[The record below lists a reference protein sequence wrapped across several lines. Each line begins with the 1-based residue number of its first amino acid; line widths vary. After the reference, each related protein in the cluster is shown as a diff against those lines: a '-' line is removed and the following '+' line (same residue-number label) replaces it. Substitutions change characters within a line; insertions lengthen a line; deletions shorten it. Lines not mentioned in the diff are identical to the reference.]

1 MAGGERYVVINRSIM
16 KNLILLLLT
25 ATLLVSCG
33 TDNPKVLLFITD
45 GSRDLELM
53 LTKEVIVMKDI
64 LEQSNF
70 EVVVATLS
78 GDPVSVDTVTVSSD
92 LKLSEVIITDYSG
105 FIFPCM
111 APPWDK
117 IYDPN
122 LEVVAFIKEISMEE
136 KPMASQT
143 LSVADFAKA
152 GLLVDKKYTFTME
165 PDVDEYLEFK
175 GGIYSGEGVIQD
187 GNIITSGTCPW
198 KAREYGLQDGTRKLT
213 QIFIEAVNEYT
224 GVIE

>member
-1 MAGGERYVVINRSIM
+1 MRQ
-16 KNLILLLLT
+16 LCLLLLS
-25 ATLLVSCG
+25 ATLLVSCAK
-33 TDNPKVLLFITD
+33 DNPKVLLFITD

-53 LTKEVIVMKDI
+53 LTKEVIVMNEM

-70 EVVVATLS
+70 EVVITTLS
-78 GDPVSVDTVTVSSD
+78 GETVSVDSVVIEPD
-92 LKLSEVIITDYSG
+92 LKLGDVNIADYSG

-117 IYDPN
+117 IHDLN
-122 LEVVAFIKEISMEE
+122 EEVVEFVKKLSKEG
-136 KPMASQT
+136 KPMAAQT

-152 GLLVDKKYTFTME
+152 GVLIDKKYAFTSD
-165 PDVDEYLEFK
+165 PDLNEYPEFD

-198 KAREYGLQDGTRKLT
+198 KTREYGKPDGTRRLT
-213 QIFIEAVNEYT
+213 QLFINAIKEST
-224 GVIE
+224 K

>member
-1 MAGGERYVVINRSIM
+1 MRQ
-16 KNLILLLLT
+16 LCLLLLS
-25 ATLLVSCG
+25 ATLLVSCAK
-33 TDNPKVLLFITD
+33 DNPKVLLFITD

-53 LTKEVIVMKDI
+53 LTKEVIVMNEM

-70 EVVVATLS
+70 EVVITTLS
-78 GDPVSVDTVTVSSD
+78 GETVSVDSVVIEPD
-92 LKLSEVIITDYSG
+92 LKLGDVNIADYSG

-117 IYDPN
+117 IYDLN
-122 LEVVAFIKEISMEE
+122 EEVVEFVKKLSKEG
-136 KPMASQT
+136 KPMAAQT

-152 GLLVDKKYTFTME
+152 GVLIDKKYAFTSD
-165 PDVDEYLEFK
+165 PDLNEYPEFD

-198 KAREYGLQDGTRKLT
+198 KTREYGKPDGTRRLT
-213 QIFIEAVNEYT
+213 QLFINAIKEST
-224 GVIE
+224 K

>member
-1 MAGGERYVVINRSIM
+1 
-16 KNLILLLLT
+16 
-25 ATLLVSCG
+25 
-33 TDNPKVLLFITD
+33 
-45 GSRDLELM
+45 
-53 LTKEVIVMKDI
+53 MKDI

-92 LKLSEVIITDYSG
+92 LKLSEVIITDYYG

-213 QIFIEAVNEYT
+213 QIFIEAVNEYA
-224 GVIE
+224 GVIELPSKN